1 MATLGKGLLR
11 SDDLGAR
18 WTGEPGLPASA
29 RLYSLCAAP
38 GELLVGGDGRVYR
51 YSERAWSELALPAPD
66 AQVWALAA
74 MDGVILAGTRP
85 LGLFRSD
92 DGGRRW
98 EPMTFDLPEVGEP
111 QPEARRADTGVPRA
125 ERGEPQPEARRAD
138 MGVPRAE
145 RGEPQPAVRGAA
157 EGEPSD
163 AEWEARSAPRRLTAL
178 LPNPWVPG
186 EVWAGVEAGGVFA
199 SVDGGGTWSAANEQ
213 LPSLDIHGL
222 AWSSGGM
229 LLAATPCGVASWRSA
244 RWMEG
249 VFHSAD
255 RYCRALA
262 PRPDDPST
270 LYCGFCDGL
279 PGTRGGIAVSADGG
293 RSWRPSGGVP
303 GGDSTIWSVATA
315 PDAAGL
321 VLACS
326 ISGTVLV
333 SLDACASAMPVLA
346 AGCETPA
353 VACLS
358 E

>member
-1 MATLGKGLLR
+1 MPRLYVATLGKGLLR

-38 GELLVGGDGRVYR
+38 GEILVGGDGRVYR
-51 YSERAWSELALPAPD
+51 YGERAWSELALPAPD

-98 EPMTFDLPEVGEP
+98 EPLNV
-111 QPEARRADTGVPRA
+111 ALL
-125 ERGEPQPEARRAD
+125 
-138 MGVPRAE
+138 
-145 RGEPQPAVRGAA
+145 
-157 EGEPSD
+157 SD
-163 AEWEARSAPRRLTAL
+163 ALPPQAPRLTAL

-213 LPSLDIHGL
+213 LPSLDVHGL

-262 PRPDDPST
+262 PRPGDPST
-270 LYCGFCDGL
+270 LYCGFGDGL

-303 GGDSTIWSVATA
+303 GGDSPIWSVATA

-326 ISGTVLV
+326 LSGTVLV
-333 SLDACASAMPVLA
+333 SLDGCASARPVLA

>member
-1 MATLGKGLLR
+1 MPRLFVATVGQGLFR

-18 WTGEPGLPASA
+18 WTREPCLPASA

-51 YSERAWSELALPAPD
+51 YCERAWSELALPAPD
-66 AQVWALAA
+66 TQVWALAA
-74 MDGVILAGTRP
+74 MDGVMLAGTRP

-92 DGGRRW
+92 DGGCRW
-98 EPMTFDLPEVGEP
+98 EPLPFALLSDLPQSQV
-111 QPEARRADTGVPRA
+111 
-125 ERGEPQPEARRAD
+125 
-138 MGVPRAE
+138 
-145 RGEPQPAVRGAA
+145 
-157 EGEPSD
+157 
-163 AEWEARSAPRRLTAL
+163 RRLSAL

-186 EVWAGVEAGGVFA
+186 ELWAGAEAGGVFA
-199 SVDGGGTWSAANEQ
+199 SVDGGGTWSVANEQ
-213 LPSLDIHGL
+213 LPSLDVHAL

-229 LLAATPCGVASWRSA
+229 LLAATPSGVALWRSA
-244 RWMEG
+244 QWIEG
-249 VFHSAD
+249 AFRCAD
-255 RYCRALA
+255 HYCRALA
-262 PRPDDPST
+262 SRPDDPST
-270 LYCGFCDGL
+270 LYCGFGDGL

-303 GGDSTIWSVATA
+303 GADSTIWSVATA
-315 PDAAGL
+315 AAAPGL

-333 SLDACASAMPVLA
+333 SRDGCASATPVLTT
-346 AGCETPA
+346 GCETPA